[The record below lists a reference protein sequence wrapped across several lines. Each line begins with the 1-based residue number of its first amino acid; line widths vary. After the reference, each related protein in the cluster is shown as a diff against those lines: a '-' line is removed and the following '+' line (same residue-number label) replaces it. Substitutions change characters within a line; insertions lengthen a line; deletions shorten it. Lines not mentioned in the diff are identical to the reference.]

1 MIPHYNFK
9 QLGSRSEGLTG
20 VFWPGLLRTTVN
32 SRYLEVEGIIFYK
45 FKLPEV
51 QIDLHFG

>member
-1 MIPHYNFK
+1 MFIQYIAIMLWMFNELF
-9 QLGSRSEGLTG
+9 GN
-20 VFWPGLLRTTVN
+20 TVE
-32 SRYLEVEGIIFYK
+32 SRYLEVDGTILYT